1 MEVHKLFWLLG
12 EQANINYDKMP
23 SRGIF
28 HDNISRLYLNEVT
41 KKCHGRRYFGWGS
54 KSVAPAQSKSD
65 KLRLDTEDVKKRY
78 GS

>member
-28 HDNISRLYLNEVT
+28 QGNISRLYLNEVT
-41 KKCHGRRYFGWGS
+41 KCTSW
-54 KSVAPAQSKSD
+54 
-65 KLRLDTEDVKKRY
+65 
-78 GS
+78 

>member
-28 HDNISRLYLNEVT
+28 QGNISRLYLNETT
-41 KKCHGRRYFGWGS
+41 KYVHVMVDDTSAEDRTSCTCSQQVRQITAGYRR
-54 KSVAPAQSKSD
+54 
-65 KLRLDTEDVKKRY
+65 R
-78 GS
+78 